1 MTLALLPYPQ
11 LDPVLLHL
19 GPLTLRWYALAYV
32 AGLALAW
39 WGIARTL
46 RTKTL
51 WAPAPF
57 NGKPPATEDQ
67 IGDLVVWAT
76 FGVIVGGRL
85 GWDLFYGIILCG
97 ATPDASGMCRNLPG
111 DFLTHP
117 WRLIAEWNGWVP
129 QLQGMSFHGG
139 LIGVVTA
146 IWLYC
151 RKHKLPLLPVAD
163 LVAAFTPIGL
173 FFGRL
178 ANFVN
183 GELWG
188 RITDSPIG
196 MVFCS
201 RYFPAIYGTACPG
214 GPVPRYPSQLFEAAL
229 EGVVLFLMLQLGLRV
244 FHWHRKPG
252 LLAAVFFAGYG
263 TFRFA
268 VEFFREPDAPFLGFL
283 TMGMA
288 LSLLVWVAAA
298 GLFYVALKPKTA

>member
-39 WGIARTL
+39 WGIARAL
-46 RTKTL
+46 RAKTL

-76 FGVIVGGRL
+76 FGVIIGGRL

-151 RKHKLPLLPVAD
+151 RKHKLALLPVAD

>member
-1 MTLALLPYPQ
+1 MTLALIPYPQ

-19 GPLTLRWYALAYV
+19 GPLSLRWYALAYV

-39 WGIARTL
+39 AGIARTL
-46 RTKTL
+46 KVASL

-57 NGKPPATEDQ
+57 NGKPPATADQ
-67 IGDLVVWAT
+67 ISDLMVWAT

-85 GWDLFYGIILCG
+85 GWDLFYGIGLCSV
-97 ATPDASGMCRNLPG
+97 TPDASGMCRNLPG
-111 DFLTHP
+111 DFLVHP

-146 IWLYC
+146 VWLYC
-151 RKHKLPLLPVAD
+151 RKHRLAMLPVAD
-163 LVAAFTPIGL
+163 LACAFAPIGL

-188 RITDSPIG
+188 RITDAPVG
-196 MVFCS
+196 MIFCS
-201 RYFPAIYGTACPG
+201 RYFNAIYGTACPG
-214 GPVPRYPSQLFEAAL
+214 GPVPRHPSQLYEAAL
-229 EGVVLFLMLQLGLRV
+229 EGVALFLILQLGLRLL
-244 FHWHRKPG
+244 HWHRRPG

-263 TFRFA
+263 LFRFV

-288 LSLLVWVAAA
+288 LSLLVWIAAA
-298 GLFYVALKPKTA
+298 ALFYVALKPKTA

>member
-1 MTLALLPYPQ
+1 MILATLPYPQ
-11 LDPVLLHL
+11 LDPVLLQL

-39 WGIARTL
+39 VSIVRAL
-46 RTKTL
+46 RLKRL

-57 NGKPPATEDQ
+57 NGTPPATEDD

-76 FGVIVGGRL
+76 FGVIIGGRL
-85 GWDLFYGIILCG
+85 GWDLFYGIILCST
-97 ATPDASGMCRNLPG
+97 TPDASGFCHNLPG
-111 DFLTHP
+111 DFLVHP

-129 QLQGMSFHGG
+129 MLQGMSFHGG

-146 IWLYC
+146 IFLFC
-151 RKHKLPLLPVAD
+151 RKRKLALLPIAD
-163 LVAAFTPIGL
+163 LACAFAPLGL
-173 FFGRL
+173 FFGRI

-188 RITDSPIG
+188 RATDGPMG

-201 RYFPAIYGTACPG
+201 RYFTAIYGTPCPG
-214 GPVPRYPSQLFEAAL
+214 GLIPRHPSQLYEAAL
-229 EGVVLFLMLQLGLRV
+229 EGIVLFAILQVGLRLLG
-244 FHWHRKPG
+244 WQRKPG

-263 TFRFA
+263 LFRFV
-268 VEFFREPDAPFLGFL
+268 VEFFREPDAPFVGFL

-288 LSLLVWVAAA
+288 LSLLVWAAA
-298 GLFYVALKPKTA
+298 AALFYVALKPKDA